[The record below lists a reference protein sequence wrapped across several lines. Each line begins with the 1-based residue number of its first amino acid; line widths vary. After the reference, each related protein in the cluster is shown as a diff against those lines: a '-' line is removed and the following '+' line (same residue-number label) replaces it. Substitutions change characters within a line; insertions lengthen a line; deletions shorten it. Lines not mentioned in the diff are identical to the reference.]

1 MTGFGTAI
9 LCGGL
14 SRRMGEDKAS
24 LNWKGMPLA
33 RYKWEQFAGGSEEVF
48 FSVRD
53 DEQGARIRK
62 ITGRDVD
69 TLADDPAGCGPLGGI
84 CTSLKHCREE
94 FLFVTAVDM
103 PYSDLEI
110 AGELM
115 KKCTCLPERPES
127 AEKPEMPQRAVSPEI
142 PENGSDMDS
151 SGRTWDAVVPV
162 TPDGKEHPLCAIYA
176 KSCLPVLEKQ
186 LESGNYRVRDALADL
201 SVLYVKASELTAGEK
216 KLTNMNN
223 QASYRKAVQAAAAV
237 YSLIAWS
244 DTGKTTYLEN
254 LIPAL
259 KKRGVR
265 VAVIKHDGHDFD
277 IDHEGTDSDRFTR
290 AGADVSGI
298 FSDTHT
304 AILLNGHIEA
314 EKLIFLISMSGTAD
328 LIITEGC
335 KKGKWPKIL
344 LYRESSG
351 KPMAADPDTCAAVV
365 SDVQVQTSAPVFPL
379 SDPDAL
385 AEFLTGSMLL

>member
-33 RYKWEQFAGGSEEVF
+33 RYKWEQFAGAGEVF

-53 DEQGARIRK
+53 EEQGVRIRK
-62 ITGRDVD
+62 ITGRD
-69 TLADDPAGCGPLGGI
+69 ADAVADVPAGCGPLGGLR
-84 CTSLKHCREE
+84 TSLQHCRQDY
-94 FLFVTAVDM
+94 LFVTAVDM
-103 PYSDLEI
+103 PYSDPGI
-110 AGELM
+110 AEELM
-115 KKCTCLPERPES
+115 NRMT
-127 AEKPEMPQRAVSPEI
+127 SPSETAQAQ
-142 PENGSDMDS
+142 NGSGS
-151 SGRTWDAVVPV
+151 TWDAVVPV
-162 TPDGKEHPLCAIYA
+162 TPDGKEHPLCAVYA

-186 LESGNYRVRDALADL
+186 LESGNYRVRDALAGL
-201 SVLYVKASELTAGEK
+201 SVLYVQSSELTAGEK

-223 QASYRKAVQAAAAV
+223 QASYRKAVQSAAAV

-298 FSDTHT
+298 FSDSH
-304 AILLNGHIEA
+304 
-314 EKLIFLISMSGTAD
+314 
-328 LIITEGC
+328 
-335 KKGKWPKIL
+335 
-344 LYRESSG
+344 
-351 KPMAADPDTCAAVV
+351 
-365 SDVQVQTSAPVFPL
+365 
-379 SDPDAL
+379 
-385 AEFLTGSMLL
+385 

>member
-1 MTGFGTAI
+1 M
-9 LCGGL
+9 
-14 SRRMGEDKAS
+14 
-24 LNWKGMPLA
+24 
-33 RYKWEQFAGGSEEVF
+33 Q
-48 FSVRD
+48 
-53 DEQGARIRK
+53 
-62 ITGRDVD
+62 
-69 TLADDPAGCGPLGGI
+69 
-84 CTSLKHCREE
+84 
-94 FLFVTAVDM
+94 AV
-103 PYSDLEI
+103 I
-110 AGELM
+110 
-115 KKCTCLPERPES
+115 
-127 AEKPEMPQRAVSPEI
+127 
-142 PENGSDMDS
+142 
-151 SGRTWDAVVPV
+151 
-162 TPDGKEHPLCAIYA
+162 
-176 KSCLPVLEKQ
+176 VLEKQ
-186 LESGNYRVRDALADL
+186 LASGNYRVRDALAEL
-201 SVLYVKASELTAGEK
+201 AVLYVPSSELTAGVK

-223 QASYRKAVQAAAAV
+223 QASYRKAVQSAAAV

-298 FSDTHT
+298 FSDSHA

-314 EKLIFLISMSGTAD
+314 EKLIF
-328 LIITEGC
+328 
-335 KKGKWPKIL
+335 L

-379 SDPDAL
+379 DDPDAL
-385 AEFLTGSMLL
+385 AEYLTGSMLL

>member
-1 MTGFGTAI
+1 MTGFSTAI

-33 RYKWEQFAGGSEEVF
+33 RYKWEQFAGAGEVF

-53 DEQGARIRK
+53 EEQGVRIRK
-62 ITGRDVD
+62 ITGRD
-69 TLADDPAGCGPLGGI
+69 ADAVADVPAGCGPLGGLR
-84 CTSLKHCREE
+84 TSLQHCRQE

-103 PYSDLEI
+103 PYSDPGI
-110 AGELM
+110 AEELM
-115 KKCTCLPERPES
+115 RKFTKTPVSGSEADGSER
-127 AEKPEMPQRAVSPEI
+127 A
-142 PENGSDMDS
+142 
-151 SGRTWDAVVPV
+151 WDAVVPV
-162 TPDGKEHPLCAIYA
+162 TPDGKEHPLCAVYA

-186 LESGNYRVRDALADL
+186 LASGNYRVRDALAEL
-201 SVLYVKASELTAGEK
+201 AVLYVPSSELTAGVK

-223 QASYRKAVQAAAAV
+223 QASYRKAVQSAAAV

-277 IDHEGTDSDRFTR
+277 IDHERTDSDRFTR

-298 FSDTHT
+298 FSDTHA

-379 SDPDAL
+379 DDPDAL
-385 AEFLTGSMLL
+385 AEYLTGSMLL

>member
-1 MTGFGTAI
+1 MTGFSTAI

-33 RYKWEQFAGGSEEVF
+33 RYKWEQFAGAGEVF

-53 DEQGARIRK
+53 EEQGVRIRK
-62 ITGRDVD
+62 ITGRD
-69 TLADDPAGCGPLGGI
+69 ADAVADVPAGCGPLGGLR
-84 CTSLKHCREE
+84 TSLQHCRQDY
-94 FLFVTAVDM
+94 LFVTAVDM
-103 PYSDLEI
+103 PYSDPGI
-110 AGELM
+110 AEELM
-115 KKCTCLPERPES
+115 NRMT
-127 AEKPEMPQRAVSPEI
+127 SPSETAQAQ
-142 PENGSDMDS
+142 NGSGS
-151 SGRTWDAVVPV
+151 TWDAVVPV
-162 TPDGKEHPLCAIYA
+162 TPDGKEHPLCAVYA

-186 LESGNYRVRDALADL
+186 LASGNYRVRDALAEL
-201 SVLYVKASELTAGEK
+201 AVLYVPSSELTAGVK

-223 QASYRKAVQAAAAV
+223 QASYRKAVQSAAAV

-335 KKGKWPKIL
+335 KHHGGMQKGKVAQDPPVPGEQ
-344 LYRESSG
+344 RQTDGGGSG
-351 KPMAADPDTCAAVV
+351 YMRGRCIGRAGADISACV
-365 SDVQVQTSAPVFPL
+365 SAQ
-379 SDPDAL
+379 
-385 AEFLTGSMLL
+385 